1 MSRLLF
7 ELNRGVPNGTLRGV
21 RGRRKS
27 SLLDYMFILYK
38 LILYKL
44 TNKNLKYTY
53 MNLIS
58 IYIYISKRR
67 KYLKI
72 WYNHIS
78 EVFFM
83 SDRHRKNNFSI
94 DDLVKRLGDTIDT
107 KINESNFS
115 DLNET
120 VKRSIDIALDQVNN
134 SVIGQN
140 LFGRNSY
147 KKSYNKSYDPSNTIQ
162 TNKLDVYARRPEN
175 YAVNLVFQIIFGA
188 TSLLMLILGIIFLVL
203 EMNFIPFFAI
213 FGLMFGISYFFS
225 RKRKEIARYKS
236 YIGSLD
242 QNGYAEVSSMAY
254 RVGIAESSVV
264 KDLHRLIDKRFFYQ
278 GHLVEND
285 TIFLV
290 NDELYS
296 YYQSGQES
304 RRQRDI
310 EKEKLESNK
319 ELKEFQ
325 DTCQEAKQ
333 ELVSLEGSLIDPDM
347 KQRCSDISYLIESLE
362 TIVAKNPGKLHRL
375 DRFSS
380 YYMPI
385 TIKLLRS
392 YQDLENKPSTDLL
405 NKSMIEIG
413 TTMDTIIEAYQRL
426 VDQLIQVDNID
437 IKSDI
442 SVLKTM
448 LAQDGL
454 SGTSPFENKN
464 E

>member
-1 MSRLLF
+1 
-7 ELNRGVPNGTLRGV
+7 
-21 RGRRKS
+21 
-27 SLLDYMFILYK
+27 
-38 LILYKL
+38 
-44 TNKNLKYTY
+44 
-53 MNLIS
+53 
-58 IYIYISKRR
+58 
-67 KYLKI
+67 
-72 WYNHIS
+72 
-78 EVFFM
+78 M
-83 SDRHRKNNFSI
+83 SDSHRKNNFYI
-94 DDLVKRLGDTIDT
+94 DDLVKRLGDIIDT

-242 QNGYAEVSSMAY
+242 KNGYAEVSSMAY

-310 EKEKLESNK
+310 EKEKLESK
-319 ELKEFQ
+319 SFF
-325 DTCQEAKQ
+325 
-333 ELVSLEGSLIDPDM
+333 VI
-347 KQRCSDISYLIESLE
+347 
-362 TIVAKNPGKLHRL
+362 
-375 DRFSS
+375 FSF
-380 YYMPI
+380 
-385 TIKLLRS
+385 
-392 YQDLENKPSTDLL
+392 
-405 NKSMIEIG
+405 
-413 TTMDTIIEAYQRL
+413 
-426 VDQLIQVDNID
+426 IQ
-437 IKSDI
+437 
-442 SVLKTM
+442 
-448 LAQDGL
+448 
-454 SGTSPFENKN
+454 
-464 E
+464 

>member
-1 MSRLLF
+1 M
-7 ELNRGVPNGTLRGV
+7 
-21 RGRRKS
+21 
-27 SLLDYMFILYK
+27 
-38 LILYKL
+38 
-44 TNKNLKYTY
+44 
-53 MNLIS
+53 
-58 IYIYISKRR
+58 
-67 KYLKI
+67 
-72 WYNHIS
+72 
-78 EVFFM
+78 
-83 SDRHRKNNFSI
+83 
-94 DDLVKRLGDTIDT
+94 
-107 KINESNFS
+107 
-115 DLNET
+115 
-120 VKRSIDIALDQVNN
+120 
-134 SVIGQN
+134 
-140 LFGRNSY
+140 
-147 KKSYNKSYDPSNTIQ
+147 
-162 TNKLDVYARRPEN
+162 
-175 YAVNLVFQIIFGA
+175 
-188 TSLLMLILGIIFLVL
+188 
-203 EMNFIPFFAI
+203 
-213 FGLMFGISYFFS
+213 
-225 RKRKEIARYKS
+225 
-236 YIGSLD
+236 
-242 QNGYAEVSSMAY
+242 
-254 RVGIAESSVV
+254 
-264 KDLHRLIDKRFFYQ
+264 
-278 GHLVEND
+278 
-285 TIFLV
+285 
-290 NDELYS
+290 YS

-413 TTMDTIIEAYQRL
+413 TTMDTIIDAYQRL
-426 VDQLIQVDNID
+426 GDQLNQVDNID

-454 SGTSPFENKN
+454 SGTSPFENKT

>member
-1 MSRLLF
+1 
-7 ELNRGVPNGTLRGV
+7 
-21 RGRRKS
+21 
-27 SLLDYMFILYK
+27 MFILYK

-58 IYIYISKRR
+58 VYIYISKRR

-83 SDRHRKNNFSI
+83 SDRHRKNNFYI

-147 KKSYNKSYDPSNTIQ
+147 KKFYNKGYDPSNTVQ
-162 TNKLDVYARRPEN
+162 TNKLDIYARRPEN

-236 YIGSLD
+236 YIGLLD

-319 ELKEFQ
+319 GLKEFQ

-347 KQRCSDISYLIESLE
+347 KQRCSDIFCLIESLE

-454 SGTSPFENKN
+454 SATSPFENKT